1 MKKIFCLIF
10 LNLFLLSCA
19 QMNEWALQNEADRK
33 ERELEMQ
40 RQIIEGDKIKCR
52 NYGFKDDSESF
63 SGCMMQLDMARQ
75 EEEALKKVLRCER
88 IKKAN
93 SDPNR
98 QPTGFWGGVLEGM
111 SEAGC

>member
-40 RQIIEGDKIKCR
+40 RQIIEGDKIK
-52 NYGFKDDSESF
+52 
-63 SGCMMQLDMARQ
+63 
-75 EEEALKKVLRCER
+75 
-88 IKKAN
+88 
-93 SDPNR
+93 
-98 QPTGFWGGVLEGM
+98 
-111 SEAGC
+111 